1 MDQDG
6 VIVFKG
12 WNLKGGLD
20 LEGHKDLSRQ
30 YSINN
35 TAIPDELIYP
45 LVDRS
50 GNVLTALAKTGE
62 RVLKGQVIAGSK
74 GVQGTLLHAASSGLV
89 KENEWRMIAH
99 PSGLKSECLI
109 VATDGLDECCPID
122 EPVDYRQ
129 LSAAD
134 ICEKVH
140 QAGIVGLGGAS
151 FPTAIKITPNNV
163 HTIDTLIINGAECE
177 PYITCDDRLMQ
188 QYPSEIL
195 LGIQVLLR
203 ALAIKNC
210 VIGIEEDMPEAIEA
224 IQKAIECSGF
234 NQIQVKVVPAVYPA
248 GGERQLIYLLTGRE
262 TPSQG
267 FPVDVGVVCQNVGT
281 VMAVYQAIVKGQ
293 VLIERVVT
301 VTGTGI
307 NKPQNMWAR
316 IGTPIKDLV
325 SQCGGY
331 NGPIERLIM
340 GGLMMGFSL
349 PDDSVGITKAT
360 NCILVATSK
369 EVTKSSEAEIQP
381 CIRCGECASVC
392 PVNLLPQQIY
402 WYSQGGAHQK
412 CQSFGLFDCIEC
424 GCCDVVC
431 PSHIPLVQYFRASKS
446 KVFLKRREDEAATLA
461 KQRFERRDTRQ
472 VQEKVAREQRIRVK
486 KLALVKRQKES
497 VSSSAKMQDKP

>member
-1 MDQDG
+1 MKLDG
-6 VIVFKG
+6 VIVFKR

-30 YSINN
+30 YSIINA
-35 TAIPDELIYP
+35 AIPDQLIYP

-50 GNVLTALAKTGE
+50 GNAMTVLVKTGD

-99 PSGLKSECLI
+99 PSGLKSWCLI
-109 VATDGLDECCPID
+109 IATDGLDEPGPVY
-122 EPVDYRQ
+122 EPVDYTQ

-151 FPTAIKITPNNV
+151 FPTAVKITPNNV
-163 HTIDTLIINGAECE
+163 RAVDTLIINGAECE

-203 ALAIKNC
+203 ALAIENC

-224 IQKAIECSGF
+224 IQQAIECSGF
-234 NQIQVKVVPAVYPA
+234 KQIQVKVVPAVYPV

-267 FPVDVGVVCQNVGT
+267 LPVDVGVVCQNVGT

-301 VTGTGI
+301 VTGLGI
-307 NKPQNMWAR
+307 KKPQNRWVR

-349 PDDSVGITKAT
+349 PDDGVGITKAT

-369 EVTKSSEAEIQP
+369 EVTKSSEAEMQP
-381 CIRCGECASVC
+381 CIRCGECASAC

-402 WYSQGGAHQK
+402 WHSQGGAHQK

-446 KVFLKRREDEAATLA
+446 KAVLKRRDDEVAGLA
-461 KQRFERRDTRQ
+461 KQRFENQQLRKA
-472 VQEKVAREQRIRVK
+472 QEKMEREQRIRLK
-486 KLALVKRQKES
+486 KLALVKLKKES
-497 VSSSAKMQDKP
+497 AGLTSNAADKS

>member
-1 MDQDG
+1 
-6 VIVFKG
+6 VFKR

-30 YSINN
+30 YSIINA
-35 TAIPDELIYP
+35 AIPDQLIYP

-50 GNVLTALAKTGE
+50 GNAMTVLVKTGD

-99 PSGLKSECLI
+99 PSGLKSWCLI
-109 VATDGLDECCPID
+109 IATDGLDEPGPVY
-122 EPVDYRQ
+122 EPVDYTQ

-151 FPTAIKITPNNV
+151 FPTAVKITPNNV
-163 HTIDTLIINGAECE
+163 RAVDTLIINGAECE

-203 ALAIKNC
+203 ALAIENC

-224 IQKAIECSGF
+224 IQQAIECSGF
-234 NQIQVKVVPAVYPA
+234 KQIQVKVVPAVYPV

-267 FPVDVGVVCQNVGT
+267 LPVDVGVVCQNVGT

-301 VTGTGI
+301 VTGLGI
-307 NKPQNMWAR
+307 KKPQNRWVR

-349 PDDSVGITKAT
+349 PDDGVGITKAT

-369 EVTKSSEAEIQP
+369 EVTKSSEAEMQP
-381 CIRCGECASVC
+381 CIRCGECASAC

-402 WYSQGGAHQK
+402 WHSQGGAHQK

-446 KVFLKRREDEAATLA
+446 KAVLKRRDDEVAGLA
-461 KQRFERRDTRQ
+461 KQRFENQQLRKA
-472 VQEKVAREQRIRVK
+472 QEKMEREQRIRLK
-486 KLALVKRQKES
+486 KLALVKLKKES
-497 VSSSAKMQDKP
+497 AGLTSNAADKS

>member
-1 MDQDG
+1 MKLDG
-6 VIVFKG
+6 VIVFKR

-30 YSINN
+30 YSIINA
-35 TAIPDELIYP
+35 AIPDQLIYP

-50 GNVLTALAKTGE
+50 GNAMTVLVKTGD

-99 PSGLKSECLI
+99 PSGLKSWCLI
-109 VATDGLDECCPID
+109 IATDGLDEPGPVY
-122 EPVDYRQ
+122 EPVDYTQ

-151 FPTAIKITPNNV
+151 FPTAVKITPNNV
-163 HTIDTLIINGAECE
+163 RAVDTLIINGAECE

-203 ALAIKNC
+203 ALAIESC

-224 IQKAIECSGF
+224 IQQAIECSGF
-234 NQIQVKVVPAVYPA
+234 KQIQVKVVPAVYPV

-267 FPVDVGVVCQNVGT
+267 LPVDVGVVCQNVGT

-301 VTGTGI
+301 VTGLGI
-307 NKPQNMWAR
+307 KKPQNRWVR

-349 PDDSVGITKAT
+349 PDDGVGITKAT

-381 CIRCGECASVC
+381 CIRCGECASAC

-402 WYSQGGAHQK
+402 WHSQGGAHQK

-446 KVFLKRREDEAATLA
+446 KLFLKRREDEAATLA
-461 KQRFERRDTRQ
+461 KQRFENRDTRK
-472 VQEKVAREQRIRVK
+472 VQEKVERKQRIRLK
-486 KLALVKRQKES
+486 KLALVKLQKGRP
-497 VSSSAKMQDKP
+497 SAPARMQDKS